1 MTLTQKVLAHH
12 ARGLTR
18 PWVQAGDIVRLRV
31 DWTIASE
38 LAWNGMDRTYSA
50 LGRPP
55 LHDPG
60 RFFLAVDHTVDPVA
74 LANDP
79 KARALA
85 QRSRDFA
92 REARVRHFHDANETI
107 LHTRFYRELV
117 QPGQVVI
124 GADSHTT
131 SHGGL
136 GAFAIGL
143 GGADVTA
150 AMVLGET
157 WLEVPEAIAVEYSG
171 TPAFGIGGKDII
183 LHTLERLGR
192 NTSALERTVEFRGE
206 AVRGFSTDTRFTL
219 ANMTA
224 ELGGLNGIFEAD
236 AVTLAWLAGR
246 KSEKDAALCF
256 RADEGA
262 PYVER
267 HRLELDRLSPRV
279 AKPFSPDNV
288 RSVEEAAG
296 LPLHGCFI
304 GACTTTEEEL
314 VLAALVLEAAFRER
328 APRPAVRERLVVPG
342 DLAIIERM
350 RQGGLWAHY
359 ERAGFR
365 IGPPGCSMCLG
376 VASERARPGEVWL
389 SSQNRNYENRMGQG
403 SLAWL
408 ASAATVAASSVDM
421 RITDPRPWLER
432 IDRERYARLLFRDRT
447 PRVPEV
453 AVREPEVEGTFIPP
467 AVASAPPGGVPAGS
481 EVEGTFIPPAMLTE
495 ASGPVPAGSRSAVE
509 GTFVPLTQAASGPVP
524 AGASSA
530 AEGAFI
536 PPTQVAAS
544 GPAPAAPRSVVEG
557 TFVPRHPAS
566 EAVSSMGPL
575 AVDGTGA
582 DGREASVRAS
592 HGGTVIRAQ
601 VQRFGDHVD
610 TDAIIPGEF
619 CHLTDS
625 AALGARCFAHV
636 RPDFAARAREGRTVI
651 VAGEGWGTGSSRE
664 QAVWALQGA
673 GIRAVIAKSFAF
685 IHRRNL
691 VNEAVPHLVLTD
703 PDFHALVQEGDT
715 VEVDPGTAT
724 VTLVSSG
731 RRFAAA
737 PVSPLVHALQSE
749 GGLVPAVRRLGRN
762 VFEVLPA

>member
-1 MTLTQKVLAHH
+1 MVSRGPAMTLTQKVLTHH
-12 ARGLTR
+12 ARGLSR
-18 PWVQAGDIVRLRV
+18 PWVRAGDIVRLRV
-31 DWTIASE
+31 DWTMASE

-55 LHDPG
+55 LFDAE

-74 LANDP
+74 LANDA

-157 WLEVPEAIAVEYSG
+157 WLEVPEAIAVEYAG

-192 NTSALERTVEFRGE
+192 NTSALERTVEFRGD
-206 AVRGFSTDTRFTL
+206 AVREFSTDTRFTL

-246 KSEKDAALCF
+246 ESEKDAALCF

-267 HRLELDRLSPRV
+267 HRLELGRLSPRV

-288 RSVEEAAG
+288 WPVEEAAG
-296 LPLHGCFI
+296 QSLHGCFI

-314 VLAALVLEAAFRER
+314 VLAALVLEEAFRER
-328 APRPAVRERLVVPG
+328 APRTPVRERLVVPG
-342 DLAIIERM
+342 DRAIIERM

-359 ERAGFR
+359 EKAGFR

-421 RITDPRPWLER
+421 RIADPRPYLER
-432 IDRERYARLLFRDRT
+432 IDRERYARLLFRDRL

-453 AVREPEVEGTFIPP
+453 SVREPEVEGTLIPR
-467 AVASAPPGGVPAGS
+467 APSGAK
-481 EVEGTFIPPAMLTE
+481 VESPFT
-495 ASGPVPAGSRSAVE
+495 SR
-509 GTFVPLTQAASGPVP
+509 PDL
-524 AGASSA
+524 
-530 AEGAFI
+530 
-536 PPTQVAAS
+536 
-544 GPAPAAPRSVVEG
+544 
-557 TFVPRHPAS
+557 
-566 EAVSSMGPL
+566 L
-575 AVDGTGA
+575 
-582 DGREASVRAS
+582 
-592 HGGTVIRAQ
+592 RAQ

-625 AALGARCFAHV
+625 AALGTHCFAHV
-636 RPDFAARAREGRTVI
+636 RPEFTARAREGRTVI

-703 PDFHALVQEGDT
+703 PDFHALVQEGDALD
-715 VEVDPGTAT
+715 VDPRTAT
-724 VTLVSSG
+724 VTHVPSG
-731 RRFAAA
+731 RRFTAA

-749 GGLVPAVRRLGRN
+749 GGLVPAIRRLGRN